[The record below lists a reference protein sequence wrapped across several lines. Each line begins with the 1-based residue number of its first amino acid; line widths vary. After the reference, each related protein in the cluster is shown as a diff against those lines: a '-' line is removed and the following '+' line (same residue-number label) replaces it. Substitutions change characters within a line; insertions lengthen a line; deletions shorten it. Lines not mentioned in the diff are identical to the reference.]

1 MTKVQELLIVNLKR
15 ARFAKGFSQMLLAER
30 SNLSVGFIGDIESG
44 KKFPSVNS
52 IQKIVDSLEIQP
64 YELFIDVNDSRINC
78 PMAKLH
84 CLHSELVGKIDEEIS
99 HTLCKHFYH
108 SEANVFVE
116 NSISRNATTPKG

>member
-15 ARFAKGFSQMLLAER
+15 ARFNKGFSQMSLAER
-30 SNLSVGFIGDIESG
+30 ANLSVGFIGDIESG

-64 YELFIDVNDSRINC
+64 YELFIDVNDSQINC

-84 CLHSELVGKIDEEIS
+84 CLHTELVGKIDEEIS
-99 HTLCKHFYH
+99 HTLGKHFYH
-108 SEANVFVE
+108 SEEKVLVDP
-116 NSISRNATTPKG
+116 SISNEQHS

>member
-15 ARFAKGFSQMLLAER
+15 YRFIKGFSQMTLAER
-30 SNLSVGFIGDIESG
+30 ANLSVGFIGDIESG

-64 YELFIDVNDSRINC
+64 YELFIDVDDSRINC

-84 CLHSELVGKIDEEIS
+84 CLHTELVGKIEEEIA
-99 HTLCKHFYH
+99 HTLCKHFYPGKTK
-108 SEANVFVE
+108 VLVK
-116 NSISRNATTPKG
+116 NSISRNATTPKR